1 MASKTTNYGLNKHS
15 PQDFYNVEA
24 RNENWDKIDEALAA
38 IDPTKVTTKAEPADG
53 DGVMIADSADGGK
66 AKRLLWSNVKAALG
80 KLFVPLARKVNG
92 KTLTEDVTLT
102 AADIKMPNSEED
114 VGAAM
119 AKRDVEYGVIEP
131 ENLQEWAS
139 AQTAGGTFMLTPS
152 TTKGVPEVRY
162 WRGVLSCAFPWND
175 RALLIFTSGEMYRT
189 GTAGGQWSESWRK
202 VADCIAPETHQLPLA
217 DGWTPLTDD
226 CTYCKT
232 QENIVTVNIRAQHST
247 TISGISRET
256 VATLP
261 TGFRPTGWISSACA
275 LDSGDSGGAMNGGVH
290 VDANG
295 SVIINGFDSYRVV
308 YAQISFLAVN

>member
-1 MASKTTNYGLNKHS
+1 M
-15 PQDFYNVEA
+15 
-24 RNENWDKIDEALAA
+24 
-38 IDPTKVTTKAEPADG
+38 
-53 DGVMIADSADGGK
+53 
-66 AKRLLWSNVKAALG
+66 
-80 KLFVPLARKVNG
+80 
-92 KTLTEDVTLT
+92 
-102 AADIKMPNSEED
+102 
-114 VGAAM
+114 
-119 AKRDVEYGVIEP
+119 EYGVIEP

-139 AQTAGGTFMLTPS
+139 AQTAGGTFMLTPGTS
-152 TTKGVPEVRY
+152 QGVPYPMY
-162 WRGVLSCAFPWND
+162 WRGLLTGAFPGND
-175 RALLIFTSGEMYRT
+175 RALLIFTEDVMHRASTGSGKWD
-189 GTAGGQWSESWRK
+189 GPWRK

-256 VATLP
+256 VATLS

-308 YAQISFLAVN
+308 YAQISFFAVN